1 MHFDRI
7 ATLWLRLEMFSNG
20 DVDEPYSRLPITYIN
35 WLDEDNP
42 PAVPNYSWD
51 PNRGVMEVDTGNW
64 SLRRSTVQS
73 AVICET
79 GNY

>member
-7 ATLWLRLEMFSNG
+7 ATLWLRLEVLING
-20 DVDEPYSRLPITYIN
+20 DVVEESLRLPITYFN
-35 WLDEDNP
+35 WLDEANP
-42 PAVPNYSWD
+42 PAAPAYSWD
-51 PNRGVMEVDTGNW
+51 PDRGVMEVDTGNW